1 MKIKRN
7 DEWDYADALGHNTL
21 VRRIGHRLL
30 SCHPPYVVG
39 IGGSWG
45 AGKTSFLRKLWAY
58 LGGGVE
64 GENGKVQCL
73 NNKERDDWFKENQ
86 KDFNVGTAG
95 REVKLVWFS
104 PWQHQFEST
113 PLVALLNE
121 IRGSLSLSR
130 KALSKMGKAG
140 QIAAYSLFNS
150 LPKLGMEI
158 GTTGLK
164 VKAESQL
171 PTANSIGEL
180 NQAYEAAHFSAALTS
195 QRFRD
200 CFEAAI
206 EGVVGKDGLLVI
218 FIDDLDRCEGE
229 VAYHLLEALK
239 LYLNAKN
246 CVYVLG
252 IDQQHLEISIA
263 RALSGEKETWP
274 HRSLARDYLSKMFQ
288 TTFLL
293 PVPRNANHYIDQ
305 LLDHGDGSF
314 HIRLREL
321 FGFKLK
327 DFTNDDWPTLVRT
340 LNRNLPR
347 NPRKLKS
354 FIVSWKI
361 YLDMLAAPADR
372 EEKLNWRLTLILQY
386 LAQFEEPLYRRV
398 EQFPNFYNQHLLPFC
413 QQKLNKPHPLFDRL
427 ELPDEEPDA
436 QADAPI
442 DKEESGVL
450 EESGALSGFSGQNTI
465 IYSGNINSEEDN
477 IKPQPEPRFF
487 WISRLI
493 NELVTEQKMIKIES
507 EVIRR
512 HLPQAII
519 VD

>member
-1 MKIKRN
+1 VRIKRN
-7 DEWDYADALGHNTL
+7 DEWDYADALGHNAL

-30 SCHPPYVVG
+30 SCRPPYVVG

-58 LGGGVE
+58 LGGGIE
-64 GENGKVQCL
+64 GENGKVRSLDQTARAEWFPEDP
-73 NNKERDDWFKENQ
+73 KEFSDR
-86 KDFNVGTAG
+86 TAG

-113 PLVALLNE
+113 PLVALLHE

-130 KALSKMGKAG
+130 KALRKMGKAG
-140 QIAAYSLFNS
+140 QIAAFSLFNS
-150 LPKLGMEI
+150 LPKLGIEM
-158 GTTGLK
+158 GAGVKL
-164 VKAESQL
+164 KAESPL
-171 PTANSIGEL
+171 PTAKSISEL
-180 NQAYEAAHFSAALTS
+180 QQAYDAEHFSAALTS

-200 CFEAAI
+200 YFEAAI
-206 EGVVGKDGLLVI
+206 EAVVGQDGLLVI

-229 VAYHLLEALK
+229 VAYRLLEALK

-288 TTFLL
+288 TMFLL
-293 PVPRNANHYIDQ
+293 PVPRNANPYLDE
-305 LLDHGDGSF
+305 LLDHDDGNF
-314 HIRLREL
+314 HARLREL
-321 FGFKLK
+321 FGFKVT
-327 DFTNDDWPTLVRT
+327 DFTNDEWPTLVRT
-340 LNRNLPR
+340 LNRNLPH

-354 FIVSWKI
+354 FVASWKI
-361 YLDMLAAPADR
+361 YLDMLHAPAGSED
-372 EEKLNWRLTLILQY
+372 KLNWRLTLILQY

-413 QQKLNKPHPLFDRL
+413 QQKVKQPHPLFDRL
-427 ELPDEEPDA
+427 ELPDEEPGM
-436 QADAPI
+436 QAGAAA
-442 DKEESGVL
+442 SGL
-450 EESGALSGFSGQNTI
+450 EAESGAFQVYAPGERRAAGDDLTKG
-465 IYSGNINSEEDN
+465 EDSA
-477 IKPQPEPRFF
+477 KPQPEPRFF

-493 NELVTEQKMIKIES
+493 NELATEQKMIKIES
-507 EVIRR
+507 KEIRR
-512 HLPQAII
+512 HLPQALSA
-519 VD
+519 D

>member
-1 MKIKRN
+1 MKIKPN
-7 DEWDYADALGHNTL
+7 DEWDYADALGHNAL
-21 VRRIGHRLL
+21 VRHIGHRLL
-30 SCHPPYVVG
+30 ACHPPYVVG
-39 IGGSWG
+39 IGGAWG

-64 GENGKVQCL
+64 DENGKVRSL
-73 NNKERDDWFKENQ
+73 DKSKTRYDWFEENSRDFSTLV
-86 KDFNVGTAG
+86 KD

-104 PWQHQFEST
+104 PWQHQFEAT
-113 PLVALLNE
+113 PLVALLQE
-121 IRGSLSLSR
+121 MRGSLSLSR
-130 KALSKMGKAG
+130 KALSSMGKAG

-158 GTTGLK
+158 GATGLK

-171 PTANSIGEL
+171 PTTKSLGEL
-180 NQAYEAAHFSAALTS
+180 NQAYEAEHFSGALTS

-229 VAYHLLEALK
+229 VAYRLLEALK

-288 TTFLL
+288 TMFLL
-293 PVPRNANHYIDQ
+293 PVPRKANKYIDE
-305 LLDHGDGSF
+305 LLDRRDVLF
-314 HIRLREL
+314 HARLCKL
-321 FGFKLK
+321 FGFRLDKK
-327 DFTNDDWPTLVRT
+327 NFAAGDWPALVRA
-340 LNRNLPR
+340 LNLNLPH

-354 FIVSWKI
+354 FIASWKI
-361 YLDMLAAPADR
+361 YLDMLPAPDDR
-372 EEKLNWRLTLILQY
+372 EDKLNWRLTLILQY
-386 LAQFEEPLYRRV
+386 LAQFEEPLYRRI

-413 QQKLNKPHPLFDRL
+413 QRKLEKPHPLFDKL

-436 QADAPI
+436 QADAAAVG
-442 DKEESGVL
+442 EESGGFPVISTL
-450 EESGALSGFSGQNTI
+450 EGGTTI
-465 IYSGNINSEEDN
+465 NHFLKDQDSAR
-477 IKPQPEPRFF
+477 PQPEPRFF

-507 EVIRR
+507 EEIRR
-512 HLPQAII
+512 HLPQAIN

>member
-1 MKIKRN
+1 VKIKRN
-7 DEWDYADALGHNTL
+7 DEWDYADALGHNHL

-30 SCHPPYVVG
+30 ACHPPYVVG

-64 GENGKVQCL
+64 GENGKVQSL
-73 NNKERDDWFKENQ
+73 DKARSRYDWFEENPKEFS
-86 KDFNVGTAG
+86 DRTAG

-113 PLVALLNE
+113 PLVALLHE

-158 GTTGLK
+158 GTTGFK
-164 VKAESQL
+164 VKADSQL
-171 PTANSIGEL
+171 PTTKSIGEL
-180 NQAYEAAHFSAALTS
+180 NQAYEAEHFSAALTS

-206 EGVVGKDGLLVI
+206 EGVVGEDGLLVI

-229 VAYHLLEALK
+229 VAYRLLEALK

-293 PVPRNANHYIDQ
+293 PVPRNANKYIDE
-305 LLDHGDGSF
+305 LLDHDDGNF
-314 HIRLREL
+314 HDRLHQL
-321 FGFKLK
+321 FGLRVR
-327 DFTNDDWPTLVRT
+327 DFTNDEWPLLVRA
-340 LNRNLPR
+340 LNWNLPH

-354 FIVSWKI
+354 FIASWKI
-361 YLDMLAAPADR
+361 YLDMLPAPADG
-372 EEKLNWRLTLILQY
+372 EDKLNWRLTLILQY

-413 QQKLNKPHPLFDRL
+413 QRKLKKPHPLFDRL
-427 ELPDEEPDA
+427 ELPDEEPGT
-436 QADAPI
+436 QADAPT
-442 DKEESGVL
+442 DREESG
-450 EESGALSGFSGQNTI
+450 GFPVPSTTERPTTSND
-465 IYSGNINSEEDN
+465 SKKEDDAR
-477 IKPQPEPRFF
+477 PQPEPRFF

-507 EVIRR
+507 KEIRR
-512 HLPQAII
+512 HLPQSII
-519 VD
+519 AD